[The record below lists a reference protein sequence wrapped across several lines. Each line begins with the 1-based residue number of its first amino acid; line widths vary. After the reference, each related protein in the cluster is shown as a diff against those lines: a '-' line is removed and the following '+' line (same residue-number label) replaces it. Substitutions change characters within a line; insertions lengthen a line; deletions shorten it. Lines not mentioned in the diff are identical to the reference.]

1 MEDTVS
7 TSDATASHPLTK
19 YRDVHHL
26 LHNKSNIS
34 SSSLLCVSSCYRV
47 MKPVIQELLA
57 CVASLSMSASQKPI
71 VSSATSTTI
80 LLHSKILEGAIQT
93 LFSIDEGIW
102 RYCDDGSLEGGAA
115 ATANDGDDTHFDI
128 RCSGVVYVTLLGEA
142 IDTCVD
148 VLSSNEHYSQQHPSL
163 STSLTKQLHDFLF
176 HCLMNLATWN
186 DILSLFP
193 LHYRDHQSSI
203 QVKNDYHPN
212 IKNIQT
218 TIEEDSNAVLGVN
231 GLYKSS
237 INRNCYDKDI
247 SQIERINI
255 NCINHT
261 GGDNENINSSSD
273 CWDETQ
279 ATFTQQK
286 FDFLYRWM
294 VQHCCFKSNNSLHST
309 TVENSDSS
317 KEYNHYYATKQRSD
331 QTNYNFPNNAF
342 QVVATAFRQYMERT
356 MTILV
361 VTQDTMYLSALE
373 QKFTS
378 RAIQEQRF
386 IDHHYH
392 KQDRSTEN
400 ERKQQFHKRL
410 EQQNQHQQQFT
421 TRASDQDD
429 EDEL

>member
-7 TSDATASHPLTK
+7 PSDATASHPLTK
-19 YRDVHHL
+19 YRDSHHL
-26 LHNKSNIS
+26 LHNKSNIN

-115 ATANDGDDTHFDI
+115 ATANDGDDAHFDI
-128 RCSGVVYVTLLGEA
+128 RCSDVTLLGEA

-203 QVKNDYHPN
+203 IVKNDYHPN
-212 IKNIQT
+212 IKNMQT
-218 TIEEDSNAVLGVN
+218 TLEEDSNAV
-231 GLYKSS
+231 
-237 INRNCYDKDI
+237 
-247 SQIERINI
+247 
-255 NCINHT
+255 
-261 GGDNENINSSSD
+261 DNENINSSSN

-309 TVENSDSS
+309 TIEKFDSS
-317 KEYNHYYATKQRSD
+317 KECNHYYATKQRSD

-356 MTILV
+356 MTKLV

-392 KQDRSTEN
+392 KQDRSVEN

-421 TRASDQDD
+421 TRTSDQDD